1 MSCTC
6 IVDLQLTGSNQIGT
20 PSLCQDLLSPC
31 YMYGTITFISI
42 TIIIRRLHPTVDN
55 QGGFEDDIV
64 LMYVAWLSGLCQV
77 SARSLPPQVGASEFE
92 CLYS

>member
-1 MSCTC
+1 
-6 IVDLQLTGSNQIGT
+6 
-20 PSLCQDLLSPC
+20 
-31 YMYGTITFISI
+31 MYGTITFISI